1 MLPVR
6 LKNNTSKHEVES
18 KRFTKTKGSA
28 NVTQIKT
35 MLVFSITRE
44 LIKQG
49 YATRFVKSKL
59 DYPLYSPD
67 LVPCDLAFPRVSK
80 TNSINVLNSSNIL

>member
-6 LKNNTSKHEVES
+6 LKNKISKHEVES

-35 MLVFSITRE
+35 MLIFSIARE
-44 LIKQG
+44 LIKQS

-67 LVPCDLAFPRVSK
+67 LVPCDF
-80 TNSINVLNSSNIL
+80 